1 MELDSKLRQKFKCF
15 RILIIG
21 RANAGKTTILQ
32 RVCKTQENPEI
43 YNSDGEQIDPAVL
56 TASRE
61 VGCILD
67 GCNPGFVFHDSRGFE
82 AGGQFEFNKVKAFI
96 SRRSKEKH
104 LSDQIYVIWYC
115 IPMDEDGRSFTEAE
129 VKFFSQCDTGS
140 IVVIVL
146 FTKFDALYDDEFAEL
161 ICKGVSRKDAQA
173 LAAHHAKEAFAS
185 GPQLKLLY
193 NRKGNHRHP
202 RCHICLPDMDK
213 DNADCRPLIELTA
226 ETLDNDTLKRMFV
239 STQRTTLELCMRYAV
254 KRSLARHL
262 DTTQAMTSCI
272 FGKSDREIVNDLGKW
287 FPQTTMMAWDDN
299 DDGGADIGKQWAGA
313 RRNSGRSG
321 EERVLASNE
330 LALDT
335 TSGRS
340 GFLASNELALDAI
353 QGGAGIGKQWAGAR
367 RNSGRSG
374 EERVLA
380 SNVLALDVM
389 GYKRDLARIARL
401 WKLLGD
407 SAIRQLPTG
416 RGMHEYTEGI
426 GETCSDVKRRIDVA
440 RHGDT
445 CNMAC
450 ASSFSDD
457 NQWEFTHQW
466 SIGMM
471 VMPTAAKIRRCG
483 HHCDFWHVPFITACP
498 HNSHLKAAVIVFE
511 NVFYLLDWQ
520 EELMS
525 VHPIRVAL
533 RQYTASPNAAAVR
546 VALSSAVHT
555 YEIGFSRWI
564 AGSVKHSHKKAD
576 LIKTITEVVLSHR
589 LPIPGVQAI

>member
-1 MELDSKLRQKFKCF
+1 MELDSKLRQKFKRF

-21 RANAGKTTILQ
+21 RANAGKTTLLQ

-61 VGCILD
+61 RGVHDIENEMVFRS
-67 GCNPGFVFHDSRGFE
+67 NPGFVFHDSRGFE

-104 LSDQIYVIWYC
+104 LSDRIHVIWYC

-193 NRKGNHRHP
+193 NRKGNHRRP

-226 ETLDNDTLKRMFV
+226 ETLDNDTLRRMFV

-254 KRSLARHL
+254 ERSLARHL
-262 DTTQAMTSCI
+262 DTTQAMTSRI

-287 FPQTTMMAWDDN
+287 FPQTTMMAEAWDDYN
-299 DDGGADIGKQWAGA
+299 DDYWLDDDAGDFA
-313 RRNSGRSG
+313 YRRKDKEMWSSLRLLPSGS
-321 EERVLASNE
+321 S
-330 LALDT
+330 AL
-335 TSGRS
+335 
-340 GFLASNELALDAI
+340 EKI
-353 QGGAGIGKQWAGAR
+353 MQ
-367 RNSGRSG
+367 
-374 EERVLA
+374 
-380 SNVLALDVM
+380 
-389 GYKRDLARIARL
+389 
-401 WKLLGD
+401 LG
-407 SAIRQLPTG
+407 S
-416 RGMHEYTEGI
+416 
-426 GETCSDVKRRIDVA
+426 
-440 RHGDT
+440 
-445 CNMAC
+445 
-450 ASSFSDD
+450 
-457 NQWEFTHQW
+457 
-466 SIGMM
+466 
-471 VMPTAAKIRRCG
+471 
-483 HHCDFWHVPFITACP
+483 
-498 HNSHLKAAVIVFE
+498 AAVIIFE
-511 NVFYLLDWQ
+511 NVFYLQDRQ